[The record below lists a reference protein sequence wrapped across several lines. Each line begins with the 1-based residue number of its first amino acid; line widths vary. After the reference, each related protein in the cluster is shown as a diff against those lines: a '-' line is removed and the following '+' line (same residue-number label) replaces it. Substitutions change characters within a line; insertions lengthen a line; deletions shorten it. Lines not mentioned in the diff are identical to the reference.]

1 MASRLMPEILKL
13 SVAQRIALADEIY
26 ESFDLESVSQK
37 ASTMLPGQKGE
48 LERRIKKYT
57 AHPELLVP
65 AAEVLAKLKSRK

>member
-1 MASRLMPEILKL
+1 MPEILKL

-26 ESFDLESVSQK
+26 ETFDIES
-37 ASTMLPGQKGE
+37 ASKEAPTMLPRQKGE
-48 LERRIKKYT
+48 LERRIEKYT